1 MRVLGLAGKYLVIA
15 IGLFITLGPF
25 YWMLVGATNSS
36 GSLLSVP
43 PNLIPGDQLATN
55 FRNLIDNIDIFQALW
70 NSTIITVTF
79 TVVAGLFSAA
89 AGYAFA
95 KYEFRGRKT
104 LFAMLLVS
112 MMIPYQALI
121 IPQFELFANIG
132 ILNSYS
138 AIILP
143 QLAYP
148 FAIFLMR
155 QSMKSIPDSLL
166 ESARIDGCGEY
177 RIFFQISL
185 PMMLPAIGAVS
196 IFLFTHQWNNF
207 LWPLV
212 AIVTEDMY
220 TLPIVLSIL
229 AGQDNLDYGQLML
242 AAAIS
247 VLPIFIM
254 FLFLQRYF
262 IAGIASGAVK
272 E

>member
-1 MRVLGLAGKYLVIA
+1 
-15 IGLFITLGPF
+15 
-25 YWMLVGATNSS
+25 
-36 GSLLSVP
+36 
-43 PNLIPGDQLATN
+43 
-55 FRNLIDNIDIFQALW
+55 
-70 NSTIITVTF
+70 
-79 TVVAGLFSAA
+79 
-89 AGYAFA
+89 
-95 KYEFRGRKT
+95 
-104 LFAMLLVS
+104 MLLVS

>member
-1 MRVLGLAGKYLVIA
+1 MKWIGKLGKYVVLA
-15 IGLFITLGPF
+15 AGLFITLGPF
-25 YWMLVGATNSS
+25 YWMVVGATNSS
-36 GSLLSVP
+36 GALLSVP
-43 PNLIPGDQLATN
+43 PNVIPGTHLLENA
-55 FRNLIDNIDIFQALW
+55 RNLLNNIDMFRALW
-70 NSTIITVTF
+70 NSIFITVTF
-79 TVVAGLFSAA
+79 TVIAGLFSAA

-95 KYEFRGRKT
+95 KYEFKGKNAI
-104 LFAMLLVS
+104 FSMFLVS

-121 IPQFELFANIG
+121 IPQFELFARMG

-155 QSMKSIPDSLL
+155 QSMKSIPDSVL

-177 RIFFQISL
+177 RMFFQIAL
-185 PMMLPAIGAVS
+185 PTMLPAIGAVG

-212 AIVTEDMY
+212 VIVTEDMY

-229 AGQDNLDYGQLML
+229 GGQDNLDYGQLML
-242 AAAIS
+242 AATIS

-262 IAGIASGAVK
+262 IAGISSGAVK

>member
-1 MRVLGLAGKYLVIA
+1 
-15 IGLFITLGPF
+15 
-25 YWMLVGATNSS
+25 
-36 GSLLSVP
+36 
-43 PNLIPGDQLATN
+43 
-55 FRNLIDNIDIFQALW
+55 
-70 NSTIITVTF
+70 
-79 TVVAGLFSAA
+79 
-89 AGYAFA
+89 
-95 KYEFRGRKT
+95 
-104 LFAMLLVS
+104 
-112 MMIPYQALI
+112 
-121 IPQFELFANIG
+121 
-132 ILNSYS
+132 
-138 AIILP
+138 
-143 QLAYP
+143 
-148 FAIFLMR
+148 
-155 QSMKSIPDSLL
+155 MKSIPDSLL